1 MAQETGIAPLEPE
14 QLYQACDPEQIPFDS
29 TAESEDLDRII
40 GQARALEAIQFGV
53 GIRHEG
59 YNLYLAGSIGLG
71 KHTVVN
77 RVLKERAA
85 ALPLPDDWCYVDNF
99 DEIHRPRAL
108 RLPAGRGRQLR
119 KGMAR
124 LVKDL
129 VTAIPAIFEGEE
141 YQTRAREIND
151 EYEEREKQA
160 FTALGDR
167 AQEKGITLI
176 PTPHGYTLAPVRH
189 GKPLESDE
197 YDALPEDEKQRIRE
211 QIEQL
216 KEDLK
221 QTVQKIPDWHK
232 ENEARFEE
240 LNEEFAG
247 IAVDRAIQ
255 DLLKDF
261 ADFPEVLEYLTAAQR
276 DVVEHFDDF
285 RPRKGGKGGAKQQSS
300 SQDLARFEVNVLID
314 NAGLEGAPIVYEDN
328 PTYQNLNGRVE
339 HLAQFGTLF
348 TNFTLIKPGALH
360 RANGGYLILDAVKV
374 LSNPFAWDLL
384 KRILRSHEIR
394 IESLERTLS
403 LVSTI
408 SLEPEAIPLDL
419 KVVLVGDRRL
429 YYLLKEF
436 DPEFSLLFKAA
447 ADFSETFDRNA
458 ESTASYARLIATRTR
473 EQGLRPL
480 DRQGVARI
488 IEHSARMAEDGEKL
502 SLHMGNLTDLLRE
515 ADYWAGQARCD
526 RISGEHVQ
534 HAIES
539 RIHRADQYRERIH
552 EDIQRGN
559 ILIDTSGARTAQV
572 NGLSVIRLGDFSFG
586 QPSRITAT
594 ARLGEGEV
602 IDIERETELGGPLH
616 SKGVLILSSWLAHRY
631 APNIPLSLSASLVF
645 EQSYGMVE
653 GDSASLAE
661 FCALLSAL
669 SGLPIRQSLAVTGS
683 INQHGRVQAIGG
695 VNEKIEGFFDICLT
709 RGLSGDQGVI
719 IPQANVKHL
728 MLRRDLVE
736 AAESGLFHVYAVGGV
751 DEAMTALTGVAAGT
765 EDEQGKFPEGTVN
778 YGVRQR
784 LLELSRLR
792 QQFEKAGKGGKDEQP
807 EA

>member
-1 MAQETGIAPLEPE
+1 MPLKPE
-14 QLYQACDPEQIPFDS
+14 QLYQACDPEQIPFDT
-29 TAESEDLDRII
+29 TAEAEELDQIL
-40 GQARALEAIQFGV
+40 GQGRALEAIEFGV
-53 GIRHEG
+53 GIRHQG
-59 YNLYLAGSIGLG
+59 YNLYLAGSFGLG
-71 KHTVVN
+71 KHTVVS
-77 RVLKERAA
+77 RVLRERAA
-85 ALPLPDDWCYVDNF
+85 VLPPPDDWCYVNNF
-99 DEIHRPRAL
+99 DEIHRPRGL
-108 RLPAGRGRQLR
+108 RLPAGRGQHLR

-129 VTAIPAIFEGEE
+129 VAAIPAIFEGEE

-151 EYEEREKQA
+151 DYEEREKQA
-160 FTALGDR
+160 FAALGDR

-197 YDALPEDEKQRIRE
+197 YDALPEDEKQRIRAE
-211 QIEQL
+211 IEQL

-232 ENEARFEE
+232 ESEARFKE

-261 ADFPEVLEYLTAAQR
+261 ADFPEVLKFLAAVQR

-285 RPRKGGKGGAKQQSS
+285 RPQKAGKGGVKPQSP

-314 NAGLEGAPIVYEDN
+314 NADLEGAPVIYEDN

-339 HLAQFGTLF
+339 HLAQFGALF

-360 RANGGYLILDAVKV
+360 RANGGYLILDAIKV
-374 LSNPFAWDLL
+374 LGNPFAWDLL

-408 SLEPEAIPLDL
+408 SLEPEAIPLNL

-429 YYLLKEF
+429 YYLLKEY

-458 ESTASYARLIATRTR
+458 ETTASYARLIAARTR
-473 EQGLRPL
+473 EQELRPI
-480 DRQGVARI
+480 DRNGVARI
-488 IEHSARMAEDGEKL
+488 IEHSARLAEDGEKL

-515 ADYWAGQARCD
+515 ADYWAGEAGSD
-526 RISGEHVQ
+526 RVCGEHVE

-539 RIHRADQYRERIH
+539 RIHRADQYRERMQEEI
-552 EDIQRGN
+552 ERGN
-559 ILIDTSGARTAQV
+559 ILIDTSGARAAQV
-572 NGLSVIRLGDFSFG
+572 NGLSVIQLGDFSFG
-586 QPSRITAT
+586 QPARITAT

-616 SKGVLILSSWLAHRY
+616 SKGVLILSSCLAHRY

-695 VNEKIEGFFDICLT
+695 VNEKIEGFFDTCLK
-709 RGLSGDQGVI
+709 RELSGGQGVI
-719 IPQANVKHL
+719 IPRSNVKHL
-728 MLRRDLVE
+728 MLRQDLVE
-736 AAESGLFHVYAVGGV
+736 AAEAGRFHVYAVSSV
-751 DEAMTALTGVAAGT
+751 DEAMATLTGVPAGA
-765 EDEQGKFPEGTVN
+765 EDGQGVFPAGTVN
-778 YGVRQR
+778 YRVQQR
-784 LLELSRLR
+784 LLELSRLH
-792 QQFEKAGKGGKDEQP
+792 QEFERAGKGEKDGKSK
-807 EA
+807 A